1 MLARPLTTVTGALLA
16 ALFAPACLSCGGV
29 LDRPTGSPVCT
40 GCWRRLPRFTGG
52 GGGYPL
58 EGLSCVTA
66 LGPFEGVLRDV
77 VHGIKFQGRRSLAVQ
92 LGPLLRAAAEPALR
106 GADAV
111 VPVPLHPWRQ
121 WQRGYNQAALLAAT
135 LGLPLWP
142 LLRRTRATAPQT
154 SLDARARHRN
164 VRDAFAVGGWAPGA
178 AARAAAQAAGRVI
191 VLVDDVLTTGATL
204 EACGRVLRHAGAREV
219 RAITAARAEL
229 RG

>member
-1 MLARPLTTVTGALLA
+1 MPVRPLVAVADAVLA

-29 LDRPTGSPVCT
+29 LNKPTGSPVCPA
-40 GCWRRLPRFTGG
+40 CWRRLPRFTGG
-52 GGGYPL
+52 GGATL
-58 EGLSCVTA
+58 ESLSLVTA

-77 VHGIKFQGRRSLAVQ
+77 VHGIKFQGRRSLAAE
-92 LGPLLRAAAEPALR
+92 LGPLLRAAAAPALAD
-106 GADAV
+106 ADAV

-121 WQRGYNQAALLAAT
+121 WRRGYNQAALIAAT

-154 SLDARARHRN
+154 SLDAGARRRN
-164 VRDAFAVGGWAPGA
+164 VRGAFALGGWSPGTT
-178 AARAAAQAAGRVI
+178 ARATAKAAGRVL

-204 EACGRVLRHAGAREV
+204 EACARVLKGAGARDV